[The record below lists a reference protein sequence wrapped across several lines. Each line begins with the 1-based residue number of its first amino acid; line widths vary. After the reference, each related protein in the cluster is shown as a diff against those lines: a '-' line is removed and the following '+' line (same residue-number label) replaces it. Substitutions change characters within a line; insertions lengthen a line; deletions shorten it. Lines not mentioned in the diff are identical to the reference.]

1 MNRAQFLEQL
11 SRLLSDIPEAE
22 RREALD
28 YYNSYFDDAGP
39 ENEGKVIQ
47 ELGSPGKVA
56 AIIKADLQEN
66 GSSFAEYT
74 ENGYQDSRTVSSG
87 DMPVEYGRDPEEE
100 KERRRQRGERWR
112 NYTRGD
118 NKSRLILAGILLIF
132 LAPLIK
138 GVLGG
143 AAGVLVTLI
152 LLPFLIVF
160 GIGACAFGLVVAG
173 ICMVGAG
180 IGVCVANPAVGIL
193 LMGIGFLIL
202 TVGTLLA
209 IATVWMGG
217 KTVPWFV
224 RKATDF
230 LDRFL
235 HKRKG
240 GKRYEEI

>member
-28 YYNSYFDDAGP
+28 YYSSYFDDAGP

-66 GSSFAEYT
+66 GSSFGEFT
-74 ENGYQDSRTVSSG
+74 ENGYKDSRTEPDG
-87 DMPVEYGRDPEEE
+87 EMPVEYESTPEEE

-118 NKSRLILAGILLIF
+118 NKSRLILAVILLIF
-132 LAPLIK
+132 LAPIIK

-152 LLPFLIVF
+152 LLSFLLAF
-160 GIGACAFGLVVAG
+160 GAGACALGLLIAG
-173 ICMVGAG
+173 ICVVGAG
-180 IGVCVANPAVGIL
+180 IGICVTNPAVGIL
-193 LMGIGFLIL
+193 LIGIGFLLL
-202 TVGTLLA
+202 TVGALFA

-217 KTVPWFV
+217 KAVPWFV
-224 RKATDF
+224 RKVTDF